1 MVGSLGN
8 AGEINREIEA
18 WIAKVEKS
26 VKDFSK
32 KDRRKILVRAAR
44 PVVKTARR
52 LAPKSAKPHYRKDG
66 TKRIKYNPGNLRRS
80 IKRLTLRKTQDAFV
94 GPQFAKKKV
103 AEYGG
108 PGQPTDAYYAAMVF
122 GSAAAFNRRVL
133 APALSQSAPAI
144 RSEVSTASLAAIK
157 ARARNRGIKTN

>member
-1 MVGSLGN
+1 MPTLGN
-8 AGEINREIEA
+8 AGEINREIDA
-18 WIAKVEKS
+18 WIKKVEGS
-26 VKDFSK
+26 VSDFNK
-32 KDRRKILVRAAR
+32 RDRRKILVRAAK

-66 TKRIKYNPGNLRRS
+66 TKRIKYNPGNLKRS
-80 IKRLTLRKTQDAFV
+80 IKRLPLRKSRDAFV

-108 PGQPTDAYYAAMVF
+108 PGQPTDAYYAAMIY
-122 GSAAAFNRRVL
+122 GSAAAFNRKVL
-133 APALSQSAPAI
+133 TPALSQSAPAI

-157 ARARNRGIKTN
+157 SRARNRGIKTN